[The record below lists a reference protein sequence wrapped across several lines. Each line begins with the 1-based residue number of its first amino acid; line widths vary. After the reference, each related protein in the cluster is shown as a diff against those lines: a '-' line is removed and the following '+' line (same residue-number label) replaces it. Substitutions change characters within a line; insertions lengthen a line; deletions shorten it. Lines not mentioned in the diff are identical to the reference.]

1 MTKLMYIVLGI
12 LVLSGTVL
20 MASVSPR
27 QGSRYETIDIRALE
41 QAVDLNALRKQDL
54 DPAVYQ

>member
-12 LVLSGTVL
+12 LVLSGTIL

-27 QGSRYETIDIRALE
+27 HDSLDASLDVRALE
-41 QAVDLNALRKQDL
+41 QSMNLKALPKQDL
-54 DPAVYQ
+54 DPGIYR

>member
-27 QGSRYETIDIRALE
+27 QGARYEGLDVRAFE
-41 QAVDLNALRKQDL
+41 QSMDLNALPKQEL
-54 DPAVYQ
+54 DPKVYQ

>member
-20 MASVSPR
+20 MASVTPH
-27 QGSRYETIDIRALE
+27 QGARYEGLEIRALE
-41 QAVDLNALRKQDL
+41 RSVDLNALPKQDF
-54 DPAVYQ
+54 DPAIYR

>member
-12 LVLSGTVL
+12 LVLSGTIL

-27 QGSRYETIDIRALE
+27 RDSRDASLDVRALE
-41 QAVDLNALRKQDL
+41 QSMNLKALPKQDL
-54 DPAVYQ
+54 DPNVYR

>member
-27 QGSRYETIDIRALE
+27 QESRYDGLDIRALE
-41 QAVDLNALRKQDL
+41 QSMDLNALPKQDL
-54 DPAVYQ
+54 DPTVYQ